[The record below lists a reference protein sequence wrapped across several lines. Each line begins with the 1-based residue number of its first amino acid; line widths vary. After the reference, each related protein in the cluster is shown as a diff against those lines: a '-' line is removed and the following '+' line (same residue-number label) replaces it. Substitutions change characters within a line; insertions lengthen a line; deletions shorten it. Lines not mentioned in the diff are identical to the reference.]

1 MALPDV
7 LIFKGRGGLG
17 RQQPTDDGI
26 SALITQGVAITG
38 KLTLGTVYEL
48 RSLAAAEAIGITA
61 TATTF
66 ARTWRHISEYFRRS
80 PGAVLLFMAVARTV
94 PMADICDRTL
104 AGGAK
109 SLLSGANGRV
119 KQLAIV
125 LNPASSYVPVIAG
138 GLDADVLAAIPK
150 AQALA
155 AEEFTEHRP
164 VFVALAGH
172 GLQADTTTATDLR
185 TLGSELVSVV
195 VGTDAVASTEPAI
208 GTLLGTIS
216 AASVHENIGWVG
228 KFNLAGDGAF
238 VNAGLS
244 NGKTVMQ
251 LLPGELAG
259 LHDKGYVF
267 AMQHAGADGFYWND
281 SNTCT
286 SVASDYAY
294 LENVRTINKAAII
307 TRRAL
312 LPSLKGPLPL
322 TATGELRA
330 EIVGS
335 LEAQVQ
341 TAIEAGMLRAGE
353 ISACDVY
360 IDPTQNVAST
370 SVLEINLALI
380 AVATGRQLEA
390 TVGFTQS
397 L

>member
-7 LIFKGRGGLG
+7 IIFKGRGGLG

-26 SALITQGVAITG
+26 SALITQGVAIAG
-38 KLTLGTVYEL
+38 KLTLGTVYEF
-48 RSLAAAEAIGITA
+48 RSVAAAEAIGITA
-61 TATTF
+61 TATNF
-66 ARTWRHISEYFRRS
+66 AKTWRHISEYFRQS

-109 SLLSGANGRV
+109 TLLTNANGRV
-119 KQLAIV
+119 KQLAVV
-125 LNPASSYVPVIAG
+125 LNPASNYAPVIAG
-138 GLDADVLAAIPK
+138 GLDADVLAAITK

-155 AEEFTEHRP
+155 AEEFEQHRP

-172 GLQADTTTATDLR
+172 GLAVDTSTVTDLR
-185 TLGSELVSVV
+185 TLNSELVSVV
-195 VGTDAVASTEPAI
+195 VGTDTLLASEPAI

-216 AASVHENIGWVG
+216 AASVQENVGWVG
-228 KFNLAGDGAF
+228 KFNLAGDGSF

-244 NGKTVMQ
+244 NGKTLAQ
-251 LLPGELAG
+251 LLPGELVG
-259 LHDKGYVF
+259 LHDKGYLF
-267 AMQHAGADGFYWND
+267 AMQHPGADGFYWND

-286 SVASDYAY
+286 SLDSDYAY
-294 LENVRTINKAAII
+294 LENVRTINKACII
-307 TRRAL
+307 GRRAL

-322 TATGELRA
+322 TAAGELRP
-330 EIVGS
+330 EVVGT
-335 LEAQVQ
+335 LESQVQ

-370 SVLEINLALI
+370 SVLEVKLALI
-380 AVATGRQLEA
+380 AVATGRQLTV

>member
-7 LIFKGRGGLG
+7 TIFKGRGGLG

-26 SALITQGVAITG
+26 SALITQGVAIAG
-38 KLTLGTVYEL
+38 KLALGTVYEL

-61 TATTF
+61 TSTNF
-66 ARTWRHISEYFRRS
+66 AKTHRHIKEFYRQS

-94 PMADICDRTL
+94 SMTDVCDRAL

-109 SLLSGANGRV
+109 TLLSNANGRV
-119 KQLAIV
+119 KQLAV
-125 LNPASSYVPVIAG
+125 ALNPAAGYTPVTTG
-138 GLDADVLAAIPK
+138 GLDADVLSAIPK

-155 AEEFTEHRP
+155 AEEFTQHRP
-164 VFVALAGH
+164 VVVVLAGH
-172 GLQADTTTATDLR
+172 GLQADGLTGFDLR
-185 TLGSELVSVV
+185 TQGSELVSVV
-195 VGTDAVASTEPAI
+195 VGTDAALPTEPAI

-216 AASVHENIGWVG
+216 AASVHENVGWVG

-244 NGKTVMQ
+244 NGKTLAQ
-251 LLPGELAG
+251 LLPGELAS
-259 LHDKGYVF
+259 LHERGFLF

-281 SNTCT
+281 SSTCT
-286 SVASDYAY
+286 ALESDYAY

-307 TRRAL
+307 ARRAL

-322 TATGELRA
+322 TAAGELRP
-330 EIVGS
+330 EVVGT
-335 LEAQVQ
+335 LESQVK
-341 TAIEAGMLRAGE
+341 TAIEAGMLRADE

-360 IDPTQNVAST
+360 IDPAQNVAST
-370 SVLEINLALI
+370 SVLEVKLAII
-380 AVATGRQLEA
+380 AVATGRQLEV